1 MLMIDIPEPKTC
13 EECPCSYWIR
23 SGEYEGLLMCNALE
37 FKERGSFHDELQKFF
52 LFFTVRNVE
61 LTVKDYQSRHP
72 AGTDPQI

>member
-52 LFFTVRNVE
+52 IVREDHRSENCPIKEVE
-61 LTVKDYQSRHP
+61 
-72 AGTDPQI
+72 A